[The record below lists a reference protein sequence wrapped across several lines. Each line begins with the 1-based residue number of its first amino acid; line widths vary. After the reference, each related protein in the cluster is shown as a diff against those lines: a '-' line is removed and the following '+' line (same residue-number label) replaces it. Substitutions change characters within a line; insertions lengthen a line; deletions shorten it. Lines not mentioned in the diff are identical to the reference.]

1 MADPLTLDVDDILN
15 GRGGV
20 DTLELSFN
28 SLSWTDLTLPESDNF
43 SNFETVI
50 LDLEQMDYSIASS
63 PNLDFSSYD
72 SLRRIE
78 MKNGTSI
85 DGRAIDFMLGLQQDL
100 VLENIRDAD
109 IDNDA
114 LNDGGIS

>member
-1 MADPLTLDVDDILN
+1 M
-15 GRGGV
+15 
-20 DTLELSFN
+20 
-28 SLSWTDLTLPESDNF
+28 
-43 SNFETVI
+43 I

-114 LNDGGIS
+114 LNDGGIRVNQTPEASSLILNFNSVSPNRSVPKKKFNS